1 MQGNGIKIPLPTAE
15 VNSDAEKKNESE
27 PTKQAGGIEC
37 GGGKKDI

>member
-15 VNSDAEKKNESE
+15 VNSDAENNETE

-37 GGGKKDI
+37 GGGKRDT